1 VYAGLTRK
9 GGVRSIPQNSI
20 HRKYPGGTE
29 RDLLHR
35 IETHWWGGAVNH
47 LDSNN
52 LSEAQARDARKCPRC
67 ETRLWPPQI
76 ILDSRR
82 GKIIHLFECPCG
94 ERIWDD

>member
-9 GGVRSIPQNSI
+9 GGVRSTPKTAFTENIPAGRNGI
-20 HRKYPGGTE
+20 CCTALRHIG
-29 RDLLHR
+29 
-35 IETHWWGGAVNH
+35 GGAVNH

>member
-1 VYAGLTRK
+1 
-9 GGVRSIPQNSI
+9 
-20 HRKYPGGTE
+20 
-29 RDLLHR
+29 
-35 IETHWWGGAVNH
+35 VNH